1 MRRREFVAF
10 MGVPLAYPG
19 ALRAQ
24 SPRRHARV
32 ALLNGG
38 RPESVA
44 RERAVFLEGLKT
56 LGWVEKENLML
67 DERSANART
76 EDLPRL
82 AAELLATKPDIIVC
96 IGPAPA
102 IAMKE
107 ALRGDPIPVVF
118 ISVADP
124 IGIGLA
130 KSLGRPEGNFTGL
143 ATMDVE
149 RLLTKQVELLREIVP
164 RATRIAFLTNPG
176 NPVHI
181 RGREFR
187 LKVARE
193 QGLSVVEV
201 QAKTRDEL
209 VAAFSEAALQKASF
223 MYLSGD
229 PLPLEHRTLVAELA
243 LKHRLPVMYLFQVH
257 VDAGGLMSYGTDSSD
272 LHRRAA
278 NYVDKVLR
286 GASPRDLP
294 IEEPTKYQL
303 VINLKTARA
312 LGLTIPQSVLLRAD
326 RVIE

>member
-1 MRRREFVAF
+1 MRRREFVAL
-10 MGVPLAYPG
+10 MWGALASPRV
-19 ALRAQ
+19 LRAQ
-24 SPRRHARV
+24 SAGKRARI
-32 ALLNGG
+32 AILNTA
-38 RPESVA
+38 RPETAA
-44 RERAVFLEGLKT
+44 RDRAVFLDGLKT
-56 LGWVEKENLML
+56 LGWVEKQSLTI
-67 DERSANART
+67 DERYANTRI

-82 AAELLATKPDIIVC
+82 AAELLATKPDVIVC

-107 ALRGDPIPVVF
+107 TLHGDPIPVVF
-118 ISVADP
+118 IGVADP

-130 KSLGRPEGNFTGL
+130 KSLARPESNFTGL
-143 ATMDVE
+143 ATMDAE

-164 RATRIAFLTNPG
+164 RATRIAYLTNPG
-176 NPVHI
+176 NPVHA

-187 LKVARE
+187 IKVARE

-201 QAKTRDEL
+201 QAKSRDEL
-209 VAAFSEAALQKASF
+209 VAAFSEAARQQASF

-229 PLPLEHRTLVAELA
+229 PLPIEHRALVAELA
-243 LKHRLPVMYLFQVH
+243 LKHRLPVMYLFQTH

-272 LHRRAA
+272 RHRRAA
-278 NYVDKVLR
+278 SFVDKLLR

-303 VINLKTARA
+303 VINLNTAKA

-326 RVIE
+326 RLIE